1 MKCPSCDTTL
11 VLAERQGIEID
22 YCPQCRGVWLDRGE
36 LDKIIERTA
45 PEPKRKKGY
54 DDDDRDDDRRPHQ
67 SSGPVFGKYD
77 DDYAKRYKK
86 KSLLG
91 ELFDF

>member
-1 MKCPSCDTTL
+1 MKCPKCDVTL

-22 YCPQCRGVWLDRGE
+22 YCPECRGVWLDRGE
-36 LDKIIERTA
+36 LDKIIERTG
-45 PEPKRKKGY
+45 ESSGRKRS
-54 DDDDRDDDRRPHQ
+54 DDDDRDYDRR
-67 SSGPVFGKYD
+67 SDAPVFGKRDEDYD
-77 DDYAKRYKK
+77 KRHKK